1 MKLATWRNGEIG
13 RDCGISQTMDRVN
26 HLYLAEECR
35 RGSDNHNT
43 SYSSLVL
50 APDVAESRTG
60 V

>member
-1 MKLATWRNGEIG
+1 MLLGEMG
-13 RDCGISQTMDRVN
+13 RLERDCGISQTMDLVN

-35 RGSDNHNT
+35 QGSDNHNT

-50 APDVAESRTG
+50 APDVAESRTR